1 MYTAMNTKQPQNKVC
16 IKINFYFYFLYFVQ
30 ATLENGEYKKRK
42 KKKSIWLEMDNSQK
56 EAIDVSY
63 ENFVKKN
70 KVEV

>member
-42 KKKSIWLEMDNSQK
+42 AFGLRWTIVRKKQLMYLMKICE
-56 EAIDVSY
+56 
-63 ENFVKKN
+63 KK
-70 KVEV
+70 